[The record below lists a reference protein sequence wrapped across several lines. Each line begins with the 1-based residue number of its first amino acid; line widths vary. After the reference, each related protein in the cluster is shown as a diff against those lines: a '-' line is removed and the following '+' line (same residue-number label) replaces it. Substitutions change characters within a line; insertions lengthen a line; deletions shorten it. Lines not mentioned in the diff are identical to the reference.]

1 MSDDPLPPAVVSENP
16 LFVYFLDDAD
26 SLALGNMRDRR
37 VFTSMVLFEIIW
49 FCA

>member
-1 MSDDPLPPAVVSENP
+1 MPDDPLPPAVVSENP
-16 LFVYFLDDAD
+16 SSVYYLDDAN
-26 SLALGNMRDRR
+26 SLALGNMRHR